1 MDKSGIS
8 VNKPAELQSRTRFPP
23 TAPSSLAPSDEQ
35 PDRQNSGTRL
45 SSSASRSKQAKH
57 YQKALEALARELAD
71 VKEHERRKLADQ
83 LHDAFSQDLFLA
95 RMKLG
100 QLMNLPQP
108 YSACV
113 EEIDALIAGLI
124 CRTAKAIH
132 TLSSQQ
138 LREAGLGAALQ
149 ALMDEIQ
156 AKHGLICSGRLEVPP
171 STLKQEVQQLLYRS
185 VRELLFNVVKH
196 AKAARVEISMTCTS
210 DFVVIE
216 VADDGRG
223 FTADETGLSA
233 LSIGRF
239 GLFSV
244 RASLRPLGGDLRI
257 FSRVGK
263 GTRAVITLPIEENR
277 NLLHRR
283 SPSTSTGARSE
294 PY

>member
-1 MDKSGIS
+1 VDKSGLC
-8 VNKPAELQSRTRFPP
+8 VNKPAKFQSRNGLP
-23 TAPSSLAPSDEQ
+23 APSSSAPADEQ
-35 PDRQNSGTRL
+35 LDRQHSGTRL
-45 SSSASRSKQAKH
+45 SSSVSRSKQAGDYH
-57 YQKALEALARELAD
+57 KALEALARELAD

-83 LHDAFSQDLFLA
+83 LHDDFSQDLFLA

-100 QLMNLPQP
+100 QLMKLPQP
-108 YSACV
+108 HSGCV

-124 CRTAKAIH
+124 CRTRKSIH
-132 TLSSQQ
+132 TLSSQHVCD
-138 LREAGLGAALQ
+138 AGLAAALRV
-149 ALMDEIQ
+149 LMDEIQ

-171 STLKQEVQQLLYRS
+171 RALKQQVQQLLYRS

-210 DFVVIE
+210 DFIVIE

-223 FTADETGLSA
+223 FTADETALSA

-244 RASLRPLGGDLRI
+244 RAGLTPLGGGLRI

-263 GTRAVITLPIEENR
+263 GTRAVITLPIEDDR
-277 NLLHRR
+277 NLLARR
-283 SPSTSTGARSE
+283 SPSTRTSARSE
-294 PY
+294 P